1 MEKKLPQGRDCW
13 VFLYALSIPL
23 LFPIFK
29 CLSKNAHEPK
39 HCSSITVWWSS
50 SLIQNTSRRTG
61 RLLAGADGRGGVSCY
76 TEKNGPCSIWEAVRP
91 NTCGPHWNTMKL
103 SKWVVF
109 CRLSGCGDGG
119 GGVLGVV
126 GGWNSSAAS
135 HCSTPND
142 TSDIFIDSNK
152 GQTTKAESKIEENTS
167 RKTADLVR
175 HGESAFQWQRLNA
188 QNNATPSR
196 PGIADSPLSALPAR
210 LPSFRSLP
218 GTFLPQQSKRYPGR
232 REYLEKYLLWQSC
245 RQLRSWSYNFNPR
258 GQT

>member
-1 MEKKLPQGRDCW
+1 M
-13 VFLYALSIPL
+13 
-23 LFPIFK
+23 IFI
-29 CLSKNAHEPK
+29 LDSKHLQKNRA
-39 HCSSITVWWSS
+39 
-50 SLIQNTSRRTG
+50 
-61 RLLAGADGRGGVSCY
+61 AADGRGGVSCY
-76 TEKNGPCSIWEAVRP
+76 MEKNGLCSLWEAVRP

-119 GGVLGVV
+119 GGWW
-126 GGWNSSAAS
+126 GGGGLKQQRCFTLQYSD
-135 HCSTPND
+135 D

-196 PGIADSPLSALPAR
+196 PGFADSPLSALSAR

-245 RQLRSWSYNFNPR
+245 RQLRSWSYNFDPR

>member
-1 MEKKLPQGRDCW
+1 MSPNTVLLLQSDDLHPWFKTSPEEPGGCW
-13 VFLYALSIPL
+13 RPRRRFMLHGEEWTVFSLGGCAAEYLR
-23 LFPIFK
+23 
-29 CLSKNAHEPK
+29 
-39 HCSSITVWWSS
+39 S
-50 SLIQNTSRRTG
+50 SLKYYETVK
-61 RLLAGADGRGGVSCY
+61 VSCFLQA
-76 TEKNGPCSIWEAVRP
+76 EWLRWRGW
-91 NTCGPHWNTMKL
+91 
-103 SKWVVF
+103 
-109 CRLSGCGDGG
+109 GG
-119 GGVLGVV
+119 GGGLKQQRCFTLQY
-126 GGWNSSAAS
+126 SD
-135 HCSTPND
+135 D

-196 PGIADSPLSALPAR
+196 PGFADSPLSALSAR